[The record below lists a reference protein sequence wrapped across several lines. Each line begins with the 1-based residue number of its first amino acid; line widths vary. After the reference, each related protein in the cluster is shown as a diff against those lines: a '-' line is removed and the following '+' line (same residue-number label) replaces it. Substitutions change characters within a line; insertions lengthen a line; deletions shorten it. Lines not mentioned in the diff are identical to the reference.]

1 MALHNFK
8 VEPTGDCSM
17 FAKTY
22 IDGKPIRCR
31 GYTVSHYIDEVPTV
45 ELEISI
51 IPSYEHEVAI
61 NVKKGNKMAKFL
73 TIEQMAKEVADEAMK
88 SITLNGMTLE
98 DFVDRMNSVS
108 ERKECHVASCR
119 YNSNGICQNEDKRK
133 ECVDVSMSVLCLE
146 DFDENN
152 NEV

>member
-8 VEPTGDCSM
+8 VEPAGDCSM

-61 NVKKGNKMAKFL
+61 NVSNKEEIARLMS
-73 TIEQMAKEVADEAMK
+73 KEEF
-88 SITLNGMTLE
+88 E
-98 DFVDRMNSVS
+98 EF
-108 ERKECHVASCR
+108 CR
-119 YNSNGICQNEDKRK
+119 IW
-133 ECVDVSMSVLCLE
+133 
-146 DFDENN
+146 
-152 NEV
+152 NEVHDE